1 VTARVLYV
9 GCAFLFVIQ
18 SSDSRRF
25 YREATEQS
33 GQTSHHVKLPS
44 VSPSLNIMNPQLPS
58 YQFAQEVT
66 RVLQHVPSVIVR
78 LLVRAHHVPSFLIK
92 ASFMISYPS
101 VVSLCQASPIASGGG
116 KWAPTAWMRQVS
128 GDCQDKVVNRWQSWL
143 WLVLRTRVASWI

>member
-66 RVLQHVPSVIVR
+66 PTGI
-78 LLVRAHHVPSFLIK
+78 A
-92 ASFMISYPS
+92 A
-101 VVSLCQASPIASGGG
+101 CPICHC
-116 KWAPTAWMRQVS
+116 K
-128 GDCQDKVVNRWQSWL
+128 
-143 WLVLRTRVASWI
+143 VASQRPPRPFLLNQGILHDIVS